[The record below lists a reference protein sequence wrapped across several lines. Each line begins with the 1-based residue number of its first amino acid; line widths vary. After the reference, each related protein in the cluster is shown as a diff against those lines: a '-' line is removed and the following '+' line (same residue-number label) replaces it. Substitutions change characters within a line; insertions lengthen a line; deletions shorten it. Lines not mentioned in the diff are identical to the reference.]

1 MSFIQ
6 SNSGK
11 ISTALKS
18 LSLLSFSIIALS
30 GCVLVVDSDHDD
42 EITFS
47 KGQSSAQENQHG
59 NHHERH
65 LENQNTASS
74 VSVGFDYLLE
84 DFSSAELNV
93 VSNIELVHGNISN
106 VYIESSEID
115 ADKFDVAV
123 INGKL
128 HVTCNDE
135 CDASKVFLRI
145 ETPNIDGMT
154 VKQNRE
160 LVAKN

>member
-11 ISTALKS
+11 MSTALKS
-18 LSLLSFSIIALS
+18 LWLLSLSVIALP
-30 GCVLVVDSDHDD
+30 GCVLVIDRDHDD
-42 EITFS
+42 NITFS
-47 KGQSSAQENQHG
+47 KGQSSNQ
-59 NHHERH
+59 
-65 LENQNTASS
+65 ENQNTASS
-74 VSVGFDYLLE
+74 VIVGFDYLLE
-84 DFSSAELNV
+84 DFVSTELSV
-93 VSNIELVHGNISN
+93 LSNIELVPANISN
-106 VYIESSEID
+106 VYIESSHMD

-135 CDASKVFLRI
+135 CDASKIFIRI
-145 ETPNIDGMT
+145 ETPNIAGMT
-154 VKQNRE
+154 IKQNRE